1 MGNCRMA
8 MALCSPFVSLPSVAA
23 DDKCPSAGKEW
34 SSGKKWTC
42 FRGLLSTFRESSLLF
57 FCPALSRCR
66 EGFVSYA
73 LHAIAYMHSAVWRF
87 LPSPF
92 TSLLNILILSAEG
105 VKQKDENAAL
115 PPSPDKGRNNRQNEK
130 LSANCEQRINP
141 VSP

>member
-1 MGNCRMA
+1 
-8 MALCSPFVSLPSVAA
+8 L
-23 DDKCPSAGKEW
+23 E
-34 SSGKKWTC
+34 KKWKR
-42 FRGLLSTFRESSLLF
+42 FRDLLSTFREMWSAFLLSRSEPLQGGLRF
-57 FCPALSRCR
+57 VRAARDRVHALS
-66 EGFVSYA
+66 G
-73 LHAIAYMHSAVWRF
+73 WRF

-141 VSP
+141 VFTVSV